1 MARQD
6 QRELDA
12 AASPDAG
19 ETGGVVRHAGEDG
32 GEHATPHLPPPSF
45 IPVSIALSLAV
56 LFVGFLGDIRN
67 VVGPA
72 MWLIGL
78 LWFVASLAV
87 WLRAARREYLELPE
101 ESHH

>member
-1 MARQD
+1 MPD
-6 QRELDA
+6 DEKHSLDA

-19 ETGGVVRHAGEDG
+19 EAHGVVRHAGEGD
-32 GEHATPHLPPPSF
+32 EHASPHLPPPSF
-45 IPVSIALSLAV
+45 VPISVALSLAV

-78 LWFVASLAV
+78 VWLIVSLAM
-87 WLRAARREYLELPE
+87 WLRGARAEYLELPE
-101 ESHH
+101 EPHH